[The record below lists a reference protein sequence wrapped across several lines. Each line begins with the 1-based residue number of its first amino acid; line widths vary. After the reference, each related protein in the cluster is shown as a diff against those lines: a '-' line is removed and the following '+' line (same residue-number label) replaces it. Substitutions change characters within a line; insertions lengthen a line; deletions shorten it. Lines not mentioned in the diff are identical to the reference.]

1 MGIAFCSTSGLNFR
15 TAQHDVC
22 RTSCERFV
30 ANLLAGIHTAK
41 AELPAKTALIV
52 VPDNKCPSRFINRAV
67 WTEYLFAFESLIRS
81 LSFADGK
88 ASLHH
93 ISDTENARHG

>member
-1 MGIAFCSTSGLNFR
+1 MGIAFGSTSGLNFR
-15 TAQHDVC
+15 TAQHDAC
-22 RTSCERFV
+22 RTTRERFV
-30 ANLLAGIHTAK
+30 ANLLAGIHTAN

-52 VPDNKCPSRFINRAV
+52 APDNKCPSRFINRAA

-88 ASLHH
+88 ASSHH
-93 ISDTENARHG
+93 TSGNENARSG